1 MQSRITIIDNYKS
14 FLGQRKKS
22 IENRLKYL
30 AVLKYLSAFIVLL
43 VFLIIIK
50 SLLPLNFLND
60 KLKWN
65 DSALIV
71 MLSITYLIQG
81 PRYFYES
88 KLLSHLKK
96 VENEEMKT
104 SNEVELNKELENTI
118 HKINDPKSN
127 WLVIAS
133 IAVLMIISLIQLI
146 SGNFEYWIYFRI
158 PFLIFITT
166 ILFDFIKNYNLL
178 NRNIKEYEKQ

>member
-30 AVLKYLSAFIVLL
+30 AVLKYFSAFIVLL

-50 SLLPLNFLND
+50 SFLPFIFLTD
-60 KLKWN
+60 KLEWN

-71 MLSITYLIQG
+71 MLSITYLMQG

-88 KLLSHLKK
+88 KLLRHLKK
-96 VENEEMKT
+96 VENEEIKT
-104 SNEVELNKELENTI
+104 SKEDELNKELEITI

-127 WLVIAS
+127 WLVVAS
-133 IAVLMIISLIQLI
+133 IAILMIVSLVQLI

-158 PFLIFITT
+158 PFLIFIVL
-166 ILFDFIKNYNLL
+166 ILFDFLKNYNLL
-178 NRNIKEYEKQ
+178 KRNIKEYEKQ